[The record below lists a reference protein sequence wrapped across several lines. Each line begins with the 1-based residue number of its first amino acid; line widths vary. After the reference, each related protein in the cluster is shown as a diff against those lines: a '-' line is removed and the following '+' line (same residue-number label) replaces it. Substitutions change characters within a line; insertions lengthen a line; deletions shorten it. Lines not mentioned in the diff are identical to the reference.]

1 MASERDQ
8 AVSQAQAIEAAERA
22 ARDRG
27 AVPLWYWLILGLG
40 IGLAIFALV
49 LGNVVLSVISVLVIG
64 LGSRALTAS
73 LARARGIRVF
83 GIIGAAGWLAVPF
96 VAVVGGI
103 ALLSFHFI
111 QNNEIAWAGAS
122 AFLLSLAATCAFGL
136 GFDRLRRHP
145 AEAGR

>member
-8 AVSQAQAIEAAERA
+8 AVSQAHAIEAAERA
-22 ARDRG
+22 AHNRG

-49 LGNVVLSVISVLVIG
+49 LGNVVLSVIAVLAIG
-64 LGSRALTAS
+64 LGSRALTAG

-83 GIIGAAGWLAVPF
+83 GIVGAAGWLVVPF

-103 ALLSFHFI
+103 ALLSFNFI
-111 QNNEIAWAGAS
+111 QDNLIGWAGAS
-122 AFLLSLAATCAFGL
+122 AFLLSPAATSAFGL

-145 AEAGR
+145 EEAGR